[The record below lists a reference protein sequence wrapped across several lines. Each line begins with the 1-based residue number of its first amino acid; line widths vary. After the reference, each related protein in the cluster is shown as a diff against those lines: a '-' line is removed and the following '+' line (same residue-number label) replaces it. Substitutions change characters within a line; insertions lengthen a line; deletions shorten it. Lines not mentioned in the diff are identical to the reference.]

1 MKCDKCGY
9 SDNGSGDWAHA
20 CGPVNVMPT
29 VPDNIVNMW
38 ADPRF
43 QVLADVLKLLEGSRI
58 WGGMEWTYHPIHPV
72 KYLSVKD
79 QVRKAL
85 DDLYAE
91 YGVEE

>member
-1 MKCDKCGY
+1 MNEQVQK
-9 SDNGSGDWAHA
+9 
-20 CGPVNVMPT
+20 
-29 VPDNIVNMW
+29 MW

-43 QVLADVLKLLEGSRI
+43 QVLADVIKLLEGSRV

-72 KYLSVKD
+72 KYLPVRD

-91 YGVEE
+91 YGVKE